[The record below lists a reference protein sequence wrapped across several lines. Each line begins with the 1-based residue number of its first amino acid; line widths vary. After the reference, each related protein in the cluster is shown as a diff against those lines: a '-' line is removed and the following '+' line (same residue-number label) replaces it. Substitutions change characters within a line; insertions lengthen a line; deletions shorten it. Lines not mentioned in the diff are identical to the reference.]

1 MGSFSTGE
9 IGDDSFS
16 FGTSQIAGGV
26 SNPMIFRGD
35 IWRVSVLWQILKLG
49 NNIIDDGLIYIYRS
63 DLFKLC
69 MKDRFCMILAGL
81 MCC

>member
-16 FGTSQIAGGV
+16 FGTFQITGGV

-35 IWRVSVLWQILKLG
+35 IWRVSRVLWQILKLG
-49 NNIIDDGLIYIYRS
+49 NNIIDDGLIYIH
-63 DLFKLC
+63 K
-69 MKDRFCMILAGL
+69 I
-81 MCC
+81 